1 MMQILDFCLSGLDA
15 GLVVAA
21 SPQGHAA
28 LSGWLRAAA

>member
-1 MMQILDFCLSGLDA
+1 MMQVLDFCLSGLDA